1 MITLRTVYCASTRPT
16 IEDPGQCTQLTI
28 DTHMQFVNHSFVAQ
42 LYKNALTHFRTVIKV
57 LSKQIV
63 IGTLILLLR
72 PLSEKR
78 NVKKENK
85 KVNTTVSVEFGVG
98 TGK

>member
-57 LSKQIV
+57 LSKQID
-63 IGTLILLLR
+63 IGTLICCYDPFLKNGTL
-72 PLSEKR
+72 
-78 NVKKENK
+78 KKKTK
-85 KVNTTVSVEFGVG
+85 K
-98 TGK
+98 